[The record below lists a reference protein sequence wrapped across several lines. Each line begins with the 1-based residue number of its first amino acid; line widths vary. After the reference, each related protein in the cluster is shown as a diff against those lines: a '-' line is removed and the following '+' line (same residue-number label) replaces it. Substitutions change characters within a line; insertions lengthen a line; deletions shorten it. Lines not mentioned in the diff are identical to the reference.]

1 MSFEVFKLSNFKNDS
16 VTMTELNKLLENQE
30 HKCYIC
36 SDSINLKNE
45 DIIKTPCNHI
55 FHYECLYYS
64 FCQNS
69 KNPHKRYKLREIR
82 QCPYCRHFVQAL
94 LPRFKPDLYPYCCK
108 VTCITTTC
116 SAVLKSGRRKGKM
129 CGCSCKPNSIYC
141 GRHRNYQEITE
152 KEDEYYLITS

>member
-64 FCQNS
+64 FCQ
-69 KNPHKRYKLREIR
+69 KK
-82 QCPYCRHFVQAL
+82 C
-94 LPRFKPDLYPYCCK
+94 
-108 VTCITTTC
+108 VTI
-116 SAVLKSGRRKGKM
+116 
-129 CGCSCKPNSIYC
+129 
-141 GRHRNYQEITE
+141 
-152 KEDEYYLITS
+152 